1 MASSLDV
8 KNIRKDFPA
17 LHQEIYGKPLVYFD
31 NAATTQ
37 KPRQVIERMIK
48 YYEEENCNIHRGV
61 HYLSQKATEAFE
73 NARRNIQQF
82 INAKETHEIIFTKG
96 TTDSVNLVKTSF
108 GEEFLQAGDEVIV
121 SVAEH
126 HSNFV
131 PWQVLSEKKNIPLR
145 IIPVNDKGELIF
157 EEFEKLLNEKT
168 KLLAI
173 THTSN
178 TLGSIVDIKKFI
190 DKAHEHD
197 VVVLIDGAQ
206 AVMHKQLDVQELDCD
221 FYCFSGHK
229 MYAPMGGGILYGKEK
244 LLEKMPPFQYGGEMV
259 DQVTIKG
266 TSFNELPFKFEAGTP
281 NVEAILGLDE
291 AIKYLQNIGFDNIA
305 KYEKRLLDYATEKLL
320 KIEGLRILGTSENKA
335 SLISFLIGDIHPY
348 DAGTIIDK
356 MGIAVR
362 TGHHCAQPV
371 LDHFEVPGT
380 IRASMVFYNTFE
392 EIDRLVEAIMQVKK
406 MFE

>member
-1 MASSLDV
+1 MDV

>member
-1 MASSLDV
+1 MAKLDV
-8 KNIRKDFPA
+8 NKIREDFPA
-17 LHQEIYGKPLVYFD
+17 LHQEVYGKPLVYFD

-37 KPRQVIERMIK
+37 KPRQVIGRISK

-61 HYLSQKATEAFE
+61 HYLSQKATGAFE

-96 TTDSVNLVKTSF
+96 TTESVNLVKTSY

-145 IIPVNDKGELIF
+145 IIPVNDKGELVF

-178 TLGSIVDIKKFI
+178 TLGNIVDIKKFI

-206 AVMHKQLDVQELDCD
+206 AVMHKQIDVQELDCD

-259 DQVTIKG
+259 DQVTLKG
-266 TSFNELPFKFEAGTP
+266 TTFNELPFKFEAGTP

-291 AIKYLQNIGFDNIA
+291 AIKYLQNTGLDNIA

-335 SLISFLIGDIHPY
+335 SLVSFLIGDIHPY

-356 MGIAVR
+356 MGVAVR

-371 LDHFEVPGT
+371 LDHFKVPGT

-392 EIDRLVEAIMQVKK
+392 EVDRLVEAIMQVKK
-406 MFE
+406 MLE